1 MNNKHKIISHIIIGL
16 LLFACGYI
24 LLNYTQLLYKVYYRY
39 ASAHDMYSAVRNFT
53 GFLVQGALLLI
64 VCIFF
69 QKKMLVLILAVVA
82 LSAFVHLS
90 YEQILGGY
98 IDADVMSWLLSETRQ
113 ATNALG
119 EFLPAFVV
127 TFIRVAALIILFI
140 FSRKLLRPLIVSAQ
154 TTKQPS
160 GLVAIVSSLAVVMVP
175 GEMLRL
181 VDLPQSNE
189 TSAYTLATHV
199 LLATDP
205 QRATVDG
212 HLSMGKPLVNKI
224 VWLVDESISAQGA
237 SIALTASVQHH
248 RPVDFG
254 EVSSMGNCSAP
265 SNAALRWGVNV
276 MKVSPRSDL
285 RTVPPIWAYAKQAGY
300 STTLIDGQ
308 VSGAPQNMVWEP
320 ERALIDS
327 FVPAKDGI
335 DTDLKIAEKVNV
347 LLNRPGLDFI
357 YVVLRGA
364 HYAYESNYPK
374 NLLSSN
380 STLLQKYVEAI
391 RYSKQGFFEALF
403 LDVDRNQIAAIY
415 TSDHGQHLEEGKV
428 PHCTLQPSAD
438 EYSVPLLAFFPEQ
451 AWSYLK
457 MPTDTDDLTGR
468 SHSQIFSTTLWLMG
482 YDQRYAEENYDA
494 LLNKPTNRYVW
505 FGRSFAPN
513 SNTGIIE
520 LHTSDK
526 FPMR

>member
-1 MNNKHKIISHIIIGL
+1 MFL
-16 LLFACGYI
+16 CGYI

-39 ASAHDMYSAVRNFT
+39 AAAHDIYSAVRNFT
-53 GFLVQGALLLI
+53 VFFVQGAFLLV

-69 QKKMLVLILAVVA
+69 QKKLLAFILMIVA
-82 LSAFVHLS
+82 LSAIVHLS

-98 IDADVMSWLLSETRQ
+98 IDADVMSWLLSEARQ

-119 EFLPAFVV
+119 EFFPAFVV
-127 TFIRVAALIILFI
+127 TFIKVAAIIMLFI
-140 FSRKLLRPLIVSAQ
+140 YSRKLLRPLIVLAH

-160 GLVAIVSSLAVVMVP
+160 GLMTIASSLAVVMVP

-181 VDLPQSNE
+181 VNLPQGNE

-199 LLATDP
+199 LLATPP
-205 QRATVDG
+205 QRASVDG
-212 HLSMGKPLVNKI
+212 HLSMGKPLASKI

-237 SIALTASVQHH
+237 AMALTASVQHH
-248 RPVDFG
+248 WPVDFG

-276 MKVSPRSDL
+276 MQVSPRSDL
-285 RTVPPIWAYAKQAGY
+285 RTVPPIWTYAKQAGY
-300 STTLIDGQ
+300 RTTLIDGQ

-320 ERALIDS
+320 ERALIDD

-335 DTDLKIAEKVNV
+335 DTDLKIAEKVNI

-374 NLLSSN
+374 DLLPTN

-403 LDVDRNQIAAIY
+403 LNVDRNQIAAIY
-415 TSDHGQHLEEGKV
+415 TSDHGQHLEEGIV
-428 PHCTLQPSAD
+428 PHCSLQPGAD
-438 EYSVPLLAFFPEQ
+438 EYSVPLLAFFPEP
-451 AWSYLK
+451 ALSYLNLS
-457 MPTDTDDLTGR
+457 TNTNDLTGR
-468 SHSQIFSTTLWLMG
+468 SHSQIFPTSLWLMG
-482 YDQRYAEENYDA
+482 YDQRYAEEKYDA

-513 SNTGIIE
+513 SNTGLIE

-526 FPMR
+526 FPMH